1 MSEKPMNRYV
11 ALAFVAGVL
20 RRAVKRGLDRRG
32 GDAGAGADGSSA
44 TSGTAREG
52 DSPGTGAASEKSA
65 SLRQENADLQAKVKE
80 LEAKLAEALKAAEG
94 GGDKAKRDRAKKL
107 RELAGAIVKARKD
120 ADATGGPMKN
130 DTWIGPL
137 LVLAGDLAE
146 ELGVSVPEAIYSPE
160 WFPELALAV
169 LELSPYP
176 PTEEQRRR
184 ADDILAAART
194 EWEQYAANRE
204 CMSHLSKCLALP
216 ELQVGLN
223 SQLAGMG
230 SPEQSAWFG
239 ALNLNP
245 PAPQIGGGGM
255 GAGPRA
261 NGRANLEKNWSKA
274 LALEPAQA
282 SSLGPVMDD
291 YMRDYEGIQAEAA
304 RRKNAG
310 EPYDD
315 VTAKI
320 QLMLSMQK
328 RVGETVRLT
337 DGQAKA
343 LREWNSVYDYQVKE

>member
-1 MSEKPMNRYV
+1 MNRYV

-20 RRAVKRGLDRRG
+20 AGALGVKLALDRG
-32 GDAGAGADGSSA
+32 VSEAAVADGASTKAGTPDAESSK
-44 TSGTAREG
+44 
-52 DSPGTGAASEKSA
+52 TGSASESA
-65 SLRQENADLQAKVKE
+65 AAVRQENAALQAKVKE
-80 LEAKLAEALKAAEG
+80 LEGKLAEALKAGEG
-94 GGDKAKRDRAKKL
+94 GAEKAKRDRAKKL
-107 RELAGAIVKARKD
+107 RELAGAIVKAKKD
-120 ADATGGPMKN
+120 ADATGAPMKN

-146 ELGVSVPEAIYSPE
+146 ELGVSVPEAIYSPD

-169 LELSPYP
+169 LELSPNP

-184 ADDILAAART
+184 ADEILAAARV
-194 EWEQYAANRE
+194 EWEKYAANRGE
-204 CMSHLSKCLALP
+204 MSNLEKGLALR
-216 ELQVGLN
+216 ELQVGMN
-223 SQLAGMG
+223 SQLAAMG

-239 ALNLNP
+239 TLNLNP
-245 PAPQIGGGGM
+245 PAPPIAGVWL

-261 NGRANLEKNWSKA
+261 NCRANVEKQWSKA

-291 YMRDYEGIQAEAA
+291 YMRDYEAIQTEAA

-337 DGQAKA
+337 DAQAKA

>member
-146 ELGVSVPEAIYSPE
+146 ELGVSVPEAIYSPD

-184 ADDILAAART
+184 ADEILAAART
-194 EWEQYAANRE
+194 EWEKYAANRE
-204 CMSHLSKCLALP
+204 GMSNLRRAGAAGVAGRDELA
-216 ELQVGLN
+216 
-223 SQLAGMG
+223 LAGMG
-230 SPEQSAWFG
+230 SPEQGAWFG